1 MLININVKILN
12 KALAKN
18 QQHRKR
24 ITNHDDQVIFLPVT
38 QAHLRSKITLYI
50 IPPYWQN
57 KEQNPIHISINVE
70 NIQQNPGPIY
80 DKLTEN

>member
-1 MLININVKILN
+1 MLINIGAKILN
-12 KALAKN
+12 KALSKI

-24 ITNHDDQVIFLPVT
+24 IINHNDQVVSPKYTGLF
-38 QAHLRSKITLYI
+38 KIQITMYI

-57 KEQNPIHISINVE
+57 KEQNPTHISINVE
-70 NIQQNPGPIY
+70 NTQQNPGPIY